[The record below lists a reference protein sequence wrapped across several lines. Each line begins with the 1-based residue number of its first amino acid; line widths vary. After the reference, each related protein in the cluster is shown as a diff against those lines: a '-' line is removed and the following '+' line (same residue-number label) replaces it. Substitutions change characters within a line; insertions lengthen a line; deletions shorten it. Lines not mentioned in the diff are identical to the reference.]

1 LSQEFAHTDDQSNIN
16 MESRPQTDT
25 ETPSQREPGR
35 VRTID
40 GRIPAREFL
49 VYYFSSPDNVR
60 CDSSGNPLNGQNE
73 AGCLFPSFDDAR
85 AYASEKAR
93 GTRNVGAGVYDQRWK
108 ILAQFAN
115 EEGLRKEE
123 KRRQPGRLLLWS
135 TVFLSGGALL
145 LWWEIRSGWTAIVGF
160 LIGSRL
166 LLSGILKLAEAVSA
180 ARKQRRTA
188 KRIHA

>member
-1 LSQEFAHTDDQSNIN
+1 
-16 MESRPQTDT
+16 
-25 ETPSQREPGR
+25 
-35 VRTID
+35 
-40 GRIPAREFL
+40 
-49 VYYFSSPDNVR
+49 
-60 CDSSGNPLNGQNE
+60 
-73 AGCLFPSFDDAR
+73 
-85 AYASEKAR
+85 
-93 GTRNVGAGVYDQRWK
+93 VGAGVYDQRWK
-108 ILAQFAN
+108 IPAQFAN

-180 ARKQRRTA
+180 ARKQRRTG
-188 KRIHA
+188 KRTRGGERL